1 MANPFV
7 GYDNIIPLIEPQDT
21 TSADTVSPYM
31 DLRNAQKASFLVIFG
46 AITSTTTTDE
56 IVITVEAATA
66 EGGAEAAI
74 DFRYRK
80 SGALGDNTWGAVTT
94 VAAATGLG
102 MGADD
107 SDDMLVWVEVD
118 PDALGA
124 NDYRYARLLLT
135 VSPTSQMEACL
146 VSVLGIIE
154 ARYKQTTHIS
164 ATASASA

>member
-1 MANPFV
+1 MANQFI
-7 GYDNIIPLIEPQDT
+7 GYDNFVPLLAPVDIAG
-21 TSADTVSPYM
+21 TSNTGAYM
-31 DLRNAQKASFLVIFG
+31 DLRNAQKASFLIMFG

-56 IVITVEAATA
+56 IVITIQAATA
-66 EGGAEAAI
+66 EGGTEAAI

-80 SGALGDNTWGAVTT
+80 SGAVGANTWGAVTT

-107 SDDMLVWVEVD
+107 SDSMFVWVEVD
-118 PDALGA
+118 PDALA
-124 NDYRYARLLLT
+124 ASDYRFARVVLT
-135 VSPTSQMEACL
+135 VSGGMEATL
-146 VSVLGIIE
+146 VGVMGIIE